1 MKCNTVRAPLL
12 LAGALLCLISTGS
25 ADAENSL
32 SMPEKVLVTTLEK
45 LALVQAESTGQAGT
59 TGLSADVMITVNDSP
74 EEPSVVYSF
83 TLYLGSGKRF
93 KCAVKESP
101 FGPLSAGACG
111 DGSFWV
117 YFPEDSLVMLTYH
130 QMLEPGSPGD
140 TAAGAISHWVR
151 SLRKEARLRHASSTQ
166 SEAVMILPLHQQD
179 AEIADIKRVVL
190 WLNRANGLPREML
203 VYDVKYTLKARA
215 EVTGEWETVH
225 TFTPNFFSP
234 PAEVQVSHI
243 DVQAFMDA
251 FSESGPRIE

>member
-1 MKCNTVRAPLL
+1 MKCCTVRAPLLL

-25 ADAENSL
+25 TNAESSL
-32 SMPEKVLVTTLEK
+32 SVPEKVLAATLEK
-45 LALVQAESTGQAGT
+45 LALVQAET

-74 EEPSVVYSF
+74 EEPSIVYSF

-101 FGPLSAGACG
+101 FGPLTAGAAG
-111 DGSFWV
+111 DGIFWV
-117 YFPEDSLVMLTYH
+117 YFPDDSLVMLTYH
-130 QMLEPGSPGD
+130 AMLEPGLPGD
-140 TAAGAISHWVR
+140 TAVRAISHWVR
-151 SLRKEARLRHASSTQ
+151 SLRKEARLRHASSTH

-190 WLNRANGLPREML
+190 WLNRATGLPRETL
-203 VYDVKYTLKARA
+203 VYDAKYTLKAQA
-215 EVTGEWETVH
+215 KVTGEWETVH

-234 PAEVQVSHI
+234 PADAQVSHI